1 MTLLNT
7 YNIDRDVSEQLKLE
21 QELIEKYRQDSN
33 LSNSLWLWQA
43 KPSLVVS
50 KLDSNL
56 KTFEIAKLFTESQG
70 MPVSIRQSGGSGV
83 IQNDQVINIS
93 RIYIQD
99 DPISIEQSYLTMC
112 QPVLNVLKALGIE
125 AYLDSVEGSF
135 CDGVYNIVY
144 QGKKLAG
151 TSQRWLSIPKSKAKV
166 ILEHMVIVLKQNY
179 KSTTKILNDFYRI
192 AGSDQYF
199 KDSVIISLEEINNN
213 LTTEEFSERL
223 LTEYALLS

>member
-7 YNIDRDVSEQLKLE
+7 FNIERDVADQLQLE
-21 QELIEKYRQDSN
+21 QDLIVKYKQHRQT
-33 LSNSLWLWQA
+33 SNSLWLWQA

-56 KTFEIAKLFTESQG
+56 TNFEKAKLFTESQG
-70 MPVSIRQSGGSGV
+70 MPVDIRQSGGSAV

-93 RIYIQD
+93 RIYIQN

-135 CDGVYNIVY
+135 CDGAYNIVY

-151 TSQRWLSIPKSKAKV
+151 TSQRWLSLPKSKAKV
-166 ILEHMVIVLKQNY
+166 ILEHMVIVLKHDY

-192 AGSDQYF
+192 AGADQYF
-199 KDSVIISLEEINNN
+199 KDSVIISLEEINNK
-213 LTTEEFSERL
+213 LTTKDFSERL